1 MNGPPDDG
9 RGNDDQ
15 TLRDAATSNDPAV
28 GLTLGG
34 RAERSADA
42 LSSPLSTASATT
54 MPPDVTQFPDWFQG
68 EQLTSTAITSSPISH
83 SVGSFNHMST
93 LSTSELQLRSD

>member
-15 TLRDAATSNDPAV
+15 TLCDAATSNDPAV

-34 RAERSADA
+34 QTERSADA
-42 LSSPLSTASATT
+42 LSSPLV
-54 MPPDVTQFPDWFQG
+54 DG
-68 EQLTSTAITSSPISH
+68 
-83 SVGSFNHMST
+83 VGDH
-93 LSTSELQLRSD
+93 DAV